1 MTKLLGVSLLILA
14 ASGCASIDHT
24 MQSWVGSPEGDAIAS
39 WGPPQQPFEIHGS
52 VWTQG
57 HHTRGEGFLDD
68 REKVFAAQ
76 LEGWIVGEVSTQQ
89 VKSGLLAQRVA
100 DAIAYRVREGYGSK
114 KEHQAKA

>member
-1 MTKLLGVSLLILA
+1 VRTRTACVAIVYGLFSAVL
-14 ASGCASIDHT
+14 CA
-24 MQSWVGSPEGDAIAS
+24 QVA
-39 WGPPQQPFEIHGS
+39 

-100 DAIAYRVREGYGSK
+100 DAIAY
-114 KEHQAKA
+114 